1 MAYHYIERLGFVTRV
16 EDLEGVLAPKLY
28 KALLEIDNVREQ
40 QYLARMDEIND
51 LKDELN
57 GYEILADERM
67 AQLRSGTQL
76 VEEIIQYVENAG
88 RLDRRKLLDM
98 LTEVKDDLN
107 NY

>member
-28 KALLEIDNVREQ
+28 NALLEIDNVKEQ

-57 GYEILADERM
+57 GYGILADERM
-67 AQLRSGTQL
+67 AQLRNGTQL
-76 VEEIIQYVENAG
+76 VEEIIQYV
-88 RLDRRKLLDM
+88 
-98 LTEVKDDLN
+98 
-107 NY
+107 